1 MTENLIYHILIYIN
15 ILSLIVGYILGKIFT
30 INMSSEPTYSVKN
43 NSSKSLEK
51 KVAAIS
57 IDDKKYV
64 VAIDTK
70 GIEKKFDTIS
80 TTKKSE
86 ENISDA
92 VNKLKNMKG

>member
-1 MTENLIYHILIYIN
+1 M
-15 ILSLIVGYILGKIFT
+15 
-30 INMSSEPTYSVKN
+30 
-43 NSSKSLEK
+43 EK
-51 KVAAIS
+51 KVSAIS

-80 TTKKSE
+80 TTKQSE